1 MNIVPNSVPG
11 CFLVE
16 EPGVA
21 GPQKA
26 VQKPEQNGGIGFS
39 QTSHR
44 VWRTGGDSC
53 ISEVPILSL
62 LTGVILIIN
71 PGVPVRN
78 RLQVEKSVCPG
89 RGSSEPDE
97 GDEGRQDEV
106 DLWVALL
113 LVRVEAGVEEVEGE
127 AVRGT

>member
-1 MNIVPNSVPG
+1 M
-11 CFLVE
+11 
-16 EPGVA
+16 
-21 GPQKA
+21 
-26 VQKPEQNGGIGFS
+26 
-39 QTSHR
+39 
-44 VWRTGGDSC
+44 
-53 ISEVPILSL
+53 
-62 LTGVILIIN
+62 
-71 PGVPVRN
+71 RN

-113 LVRVEAGVEEVEGE
+113 LVRVESGVKEVEGE